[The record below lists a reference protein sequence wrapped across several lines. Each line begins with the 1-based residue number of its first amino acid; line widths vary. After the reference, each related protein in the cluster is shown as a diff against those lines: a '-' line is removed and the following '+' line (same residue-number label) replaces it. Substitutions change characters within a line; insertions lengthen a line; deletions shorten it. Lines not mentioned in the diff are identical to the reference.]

1 MFKRLRRRRAARHP
15 AQSERARLEVCTSC
29 DADYVHP
36 VEWSESG
43 EEHWWMLLRCGECGT
58 EREVTV
64 ANPIAQR
71 FGDTLDEAERDIRR
85 VVARLDA
92 ERMASEV
99 EMFAA
104 ALERD
109 LIDPADFCR

>member
-1 MFKRLRRRRAARHP
+1 MFKRLRRRHAARRP
-15 AQSERARLEVCTSC
+15 AASDRTRLEVCTGC
-29 DADYVHP
+29 DSDYVHP

-43 EEHWWMLLRCGECGT
+43 DEHWWMLLRCGECGA

-64 ANPIAQR
+64 ANLIAQR
-71 FGDTLDEAERDIRR
+71 FGDTLDEAARDIGRM
-85 VVARLDA
+85 VARLDA